1 MDRNKALPELAI
13 DSELA
18 IANENSE
25 EQLSLVDHIKELRK
39 RLIYCMIVV
48 TGCFF
53 GIITYGTDWLM
64 QLLPSPV
71 KERGINLIF
80 LGLSE
85 VLTAQIKVA
94 FIAAIIVSMPI
105 ILWQIWDFIKP
116 ALYVDERKGVL
127 IFTFWSL
134 LLFVLGVSFG
144 YGVVFVS
151 AITFFVYI
159 GENIATPMLSISQY
173 IGFMF
178 SFVLSFGLV
187 FEMPVITFVL
197 CRLGITTPQ
206 QLKELRKYAVLVIF
220 IVAAFLTPP
229 DVFSQILMAAP
240 MLVLYEVGIWAAK
253 LGGPGD
259 KR

>member
-1 MDRNKALPELAI
+1 
-13 DSELA
+13 
-18 IANENSE
+18 
-25 EQLSLVDHIKELRK
+25 
-39 RLIYCMIVV
+39 
-48 TGCFF
+48 
-53 GIITYGTDWLM
+53 
-64 QLLPSPV
+64 
-71 KERGINLIF
+71 
-80 LGLSE
+80 
-85 VLTAQIKVA
+85 
-94 FIAAIIVSMPI
+94 
-105 ILWQIWDFIKP
+105 
-116 ALYVDERKGVL
+116 
-127 IFTFWSL
+127 
-134 LLFVLGVSFG
+134 
-144 YGVVFVS
+144 
-151 AITFFVYI
+151 
-159 GENIATPMLSISQY
+159 
-173 IGFMF
+173 MF